1 MNSVLGTRT
10 GVLCGRGGEG
20 REMEASALGGGW
32 SGLSLKAWVLILPE
46 VTPVKPGLLS
56 LHH

>member
-1 MNSVLGTRT
+1 M
-10 GVLCGRGGEG
+10 GGEGRG

-56 LHH
+56 LHHQSLL